1 MRQQLTLRVSCC
13 LCLWLATVVSVA
25 AQMPASGVPK
35 FALRQSGLELER
47 PTRVGAFYDVT
58 GRRAAAFGYE
68 HRGMEA
74 WVYPMKLLD
83 GFELSFHL
91 EGYPLDINGADTLTR
106 ITTRP
111 EATIFTYTHAA
122 FRVRQIIFA
131 PIDEPGLVMLLD
143 VESVLPLTIKIS
155 FRPRLRLSWPA
166 GLMTG
171 NLSWDEK
178 AHVYF
183 LTEETK
189 RFVGVVGSP
198 AARDASV
205 MPYQEEPRDVPA
217 RFIIETTAESLRA
230 QFIPII
236 IAGSSEGRDKAKA
249 TYERLL
255 NSIPALYEQTV
266 AHYERLQRETLSIKT
281 PDARLDEAFAWAKV
295 GVDKGVVTNPTL
307 GTGLVAGYRT
317 SGESERPGF
326 AWFFGRDAL
335 WTSFAL
341 NSVGDFQTT
350 RTALEFLKKFQRA
363 DGKIPHEISQSAALI
378 PWFTDYEYPWASADA
393 TPLYIIAHA
402 DYFRATGDRAFLKQ
416 NWDSIVKAYRFTAA
430 TDTDNN
436 GLIENTK
443 FGHGWV
449 EGGALYPPHEE
460 IYMQGLWIAASR
472 NLAELADAMNDKEL
486 AAQARAAAERTRDVL
501 EKTYWLPAR
510 GFYAF
515 ATKLPA
521 KEPEKA
527 EPGPYRERRQARMNE
542 LASARIYDEDTV
554 LPAVP
559 LWFKT
564 MLAERAQTE
573 IDHLGSA
580 ELATDWGT
588 RIINNQS
595 RLYDPLS
602 YHNGSVWPL
611 FTGWASLAAYNYGRA
626 HVGYQALMA
635 NALLTYQNDQG
646 YVTELLS
653 GDFNAP
659 FGRSSHHQVWS
670 EAMVI
675 TPLVRGLLGLAW
687 QDGGRVLRFTPQLPA
702 NWDDLEINNIVSASS
717 ARAYDLRLTRG
728 RGFTRITLRPR
739 ASANTQPASPNALP
753 EQLIVTLPLPLD
765 AQWRGS
771 EGGHARQST
780 LLNYGADRHLS
791 DVQLVEVKTNI
802 EPDGADLTIR
812 YDEGT
817 DVYPEPQELRAGATN
832 EGLRIL
838 HACAESNALHL
849 TLEGLGGRTY
859 QLGVR
864 TTKRLGETN
873 SVQVRQA
880 NNGDAQIAI
889 TFNGPPGAY
898 VRREITLPFL
908 RQRK

>member
-1 MRQQLTLRVSCC
+1 
-13 LCLWLATVVSVA
+13 
-25 AQMPASGVPK
+25 
-35 FALRQSGLELER
+35 
-47 PTRVGAFYDVT
+47 
-58 GRRAAAFGYE
+58 
-68 HRGMEA
+68 
-74 WVYPMKLLD
+74 
-83 GFELSFHL
+83 
-91 EGYPLDINGADTLTR
+91 
-106 ITTRP
+106 
-111 EATIFTYTHAA
+111 
-122 FRVRQIIFA
+122 
-131 PIDEPGLVMLLD
+131 
-143 VESVLPLTIKIS
+143 
-155 FRPRLRLSWPA
+155 
-166 GLMTG
+166 
-171 NLSWDEK
+171 
-178 AHVYF
+178 
-183 LTEETK
+183 
-189 RFVGVVGSP
+189 
-198 AARDASV
+198 
-205 MPYQEEPRDVPA
+205 
-217 RFIIETTAESLRA
+217 
-230 QFIPII
+230 
-236 IAGSSEGRDKAKA
+236 
-249 TYERLL
+249 
-255 NSIPALYEQTV
+255 
-266 AHYERLQRETLSIKT
+266 
-281 PDARLDEAFAWAKV
+281 
-295 GVDKGVVTNPTL
+295 
-307 GTGLVAGYRT
+307 
-317 SGESERPGF
+317 
-326 AWFFGRDAL
+326 
-335 WTSFAL
+335 
-341 NSVGDFQTT
+341 
-350 RTALEFLKKFQRA
+350 
-363 DGKIPHEISQSAALI
+363 
-378 PWFTDYEYPWASADA
+378 
-393 TPLYIIAHA
+393 
-402 DYFRATGDRAFLKQ
+402 
-416 NWDSIVKAYRFTAA
+416 
-430 TDTDNN
+430 
-436 GLIENTK
+436 
-443 FGHGWV
+443 
-449 EGGALYPPHEE
+449 
-460 IYMQGLWIAASR
+460 
-472 NLAELADAMNDKEL
+472 
-486 AAQARAAAERTRDVL
+486 
-501 EKTYWLPAR
+501 
-510 GFYAF
+510 
-515 ATKLPA
+515 
-521 KEPEKA
+521 
-527 EPGPYRERRQARMNE
+527 PGPYRERRQARMNE
-542 LASARIYDEDTV
+542 LKDARLFDEDTV

-564 MLAERAQTE
+564 ISAERAQTE

-580 ELATDWGT
+580 QLATDWGT

-602 YHNGSVWPL
+602 YHHGSVWPL

-753 EQLIVTLPLPLD
+753 EQLIVILPLPLD

-780 LLNYGADRHLS
+780 LLNYGADRRLS

-838 HACAESNALHL
+838 HARAESNALHL

-898 VRREITLPFL
+898 
-908 RQRK
+908 